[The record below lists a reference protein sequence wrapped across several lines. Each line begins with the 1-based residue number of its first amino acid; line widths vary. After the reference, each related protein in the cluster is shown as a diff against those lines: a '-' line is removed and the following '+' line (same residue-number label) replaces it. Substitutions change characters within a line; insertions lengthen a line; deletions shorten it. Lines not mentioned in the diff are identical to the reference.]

1 MSESSQFEIRIEK
14 GGEDQIAGNLV
25 KLLLDFAKGKTIAGY
40 FLIRESDGGKSHSVS
55 SIEWASWK
63 KEEDLHKCLRE
74 NLLEE
79 NAPFAIFSVTATALD
94 GKIELNTSVRRLE
107 SFQAENKEDL
117 NRLMNKTL
125 DAYCEDFRQRLEIAI
140 KANHEATAAAME
152 AALWARIGRRS

>member
-79 NAPFAIFSVTATALD
+79 NAPFAIFSVIATRLD
-94 GKIELNTSVRRLE
+94 GKIELKTSACRLDCFQME
-107 SFQAENKEDL
+107 SKEDL
-117 NRLMNKTL
+117 NYLMDKTI
-125 DAYCEDFRQRLEIAI
+125 DSYCEDFRQRLETAI
-140 KANHEATAAAME
+140 EANQEVA
-152 AALWARIGRRS
+152 